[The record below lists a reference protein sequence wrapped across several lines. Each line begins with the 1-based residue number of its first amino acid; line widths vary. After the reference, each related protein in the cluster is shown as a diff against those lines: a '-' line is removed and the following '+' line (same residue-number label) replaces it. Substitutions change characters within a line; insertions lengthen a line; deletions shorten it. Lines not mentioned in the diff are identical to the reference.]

1 MPSFDRVLGLEEA
14 KAELAEAVARCRIH
28 HAYLFEGAR
37 GSGRT
42 TLARAFAAAV
52 LDAAEAPEEAL
63 ADHPDFLELPR
74 DVPTLRIG
82 RFVSREGDGGESIQ
96 HPPVVQF
103 LQRKPLRS
111 ARAVCLVPDAERMGE
126 AAANA
131 FLKTLEEPPGNGVVL
146 LTTAARQRLPA
157 TIVSRCRR
165 IRVPPLPT
173 ATVAAELEARSVAS
187 GEEALALALA
197 SEGSLGTALAMASE
211 SAAEDWAWMA
221 EGLTELTPS
230 GALRL
235 AEGLVERMREAGG
248 DARKRRQTATALL
261 DLMALHIRRRLREG
275 LGPQAGAQALACL
288 WEAGERLAAN
298 VRPELVLHAATFDTF
313 AALRADAAASA

>member
-1 MPSFDRVLGLEEA
+1 MPLFEHILGLEEA
-14 KAELAEAVARCRIH
+14 KAELAEAVARSRIH
-28 HAYLFEGAR
+28 HAYLLEGAF

-52 LDAAEAPEEAL
+52 LDAAADGGL

-74 DVPTLRIG
+74 EVPTLRIG
-82 RFVSREGDGGESIQ
+82 RFVSREGDGGESIH

-111 ARAVCLVPDAERMGE
+111 AHAVCLIPDAERMGE

-146 LTTAARQRLPA
+146 LTTAARQRLLP

-165 IRVPPLPT
+165 IRIAPLPT
-173 ATVAAELEARSVAS
+173 ATVAEELEARGVAS
-187 GEEALALALA
+187 GEEARALAVA
-197 SEGSLGTALAMASE
+197 SEGALGTALAMASA

-221 EGLTELTPS
+221 KGLRELTPS

-235 AEGLVERMREAGG
+235 AEGLVERVRETGG
-248 DARKRRQTATALL
+248 DARKRRQMATALL
-261 DLMALHIRRRLREG
+261 DLMALQIRRRLREG
-275 LGPQAGAQALACL
+275 LGPQAGAEGLARL

-298 VRPELVLHAATFDTF
+298 VRPELVLHAAAFDTF
-313 AALRADAAASA
+313 AALRADATASG